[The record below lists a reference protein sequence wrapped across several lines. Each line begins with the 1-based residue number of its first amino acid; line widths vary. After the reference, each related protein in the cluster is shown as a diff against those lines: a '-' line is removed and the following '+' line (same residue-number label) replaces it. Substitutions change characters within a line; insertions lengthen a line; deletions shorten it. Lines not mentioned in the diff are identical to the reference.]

1 MGTFGAFEAST
12 NRSPPSPRAA
22 LRVFRPPLHAEV
34 LLKNGVPTF
43 VSALGLRGAVLD
55 RAGPWRTSGD
65 WWDAAFA
72 REEWDVLVAGRL
84 LRLVRDRLRDLWM
97 VEGEIA

>member
-1 MGTFGAFEAST
+1 M
-12 NRSPPSPRAA
+12 
-22 LRVFRPPLHAEV
+22 
-34 LLKNGVPTF
+34 
-43 VSALGLRGAVLD
+43 SALGLRGPVAD

-84 LRLVRDRLRDLWM
+84 VRLVRDRLRDEWI
-97 VEGEIA
+97 VDGEID